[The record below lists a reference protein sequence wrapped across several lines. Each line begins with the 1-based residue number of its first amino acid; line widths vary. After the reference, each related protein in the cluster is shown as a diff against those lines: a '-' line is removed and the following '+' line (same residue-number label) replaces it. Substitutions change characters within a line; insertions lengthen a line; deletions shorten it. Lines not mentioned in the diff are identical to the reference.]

1 MATTAIIE
9 KRVNEKF
16 AIGFSYS
23 SPDLAAGET
32 ISTVTTTVTTGLT
45 KEGSPIHPAG
55 TNEVSQVVS
64 GGTVGTDYNVVFL
77 VTTSAGYIFEDVYIV
92 KVV

>member
-23 SPDLAAGET
+23 SPDLAAGES
-32 ISTVTTTVTTGLT
+32 ISTVTTTVDAGLI
-45 KEGSPIHPAG
+45 KEGNPSKIG
-55 TNEVSQVVS
+55 TDQVSQVVS
-64 GGTVGTDYNVVFL
+64 GGTVGTDYNVVFTI
-77 VTTSAGYIFEDVYIV
+77 TTSAGYIFEDIYIV

>member
-45 KEGSPIHPAG
+45 KEGSPTKVG
-55 TNEVSQVVS
+55 TDQVSQVVS
-64 GGTVGTDYNVVFL
+64 GGTVGNDYNVTFL